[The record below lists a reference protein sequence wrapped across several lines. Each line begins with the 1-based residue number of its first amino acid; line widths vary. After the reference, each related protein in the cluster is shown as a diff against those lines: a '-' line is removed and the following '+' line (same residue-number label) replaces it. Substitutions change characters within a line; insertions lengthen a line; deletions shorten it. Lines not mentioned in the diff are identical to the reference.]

1 MEDDNKYIRFDWAAK
16 RMLRDKANFGVFEGL
31 ITVLLNEPVHI
42 IEILESESN
51 QDDADDKFNRVDIKA
66 RDSKDEI
73 ILVEIQQARELYY
86 LERVLYGVAKTITEH
101 ISLGD
106 KYDKVRKVYSISI
119 LYFDLGQGADYL
131 YHGQTSLIGVHTKDT
146 LKINTRD
153 KGMIQI
159 KTPEEIFPEY
169 YIIRVNEFNK
179 VARTPLEEWIDY
191 LKSGHIKEDTQAPGL
206 QEAREKLQ
214 YLKMNKAERRAY
226 DRHIDNIMVQND
238 VLDTA
243 KMEGHAEGL
252 EEGLAKGHAKG
263 LEEGHAKGLEEGH
276 AKGLEEGHAKG
287 RAEGLEEGH
296 TKGLKEG
303 LAEGRAEEKKSLVR
317 KMKAMGMDAEAIAQI
332 TGLTKEEVA
341 SM

>member
-1 MEDDNKYIRFDWAAK
+1 MDDDNKYIRFDWAAK

-42 IEILESESN
+42 VEILESESN
-51 QDDADDKFNRVDIKA
+51 QNDADDKFNRVDIKA

-106 KYDKVRKVYSISI
+106 KYDKVKKVYSISI

-131 YHGQTSLIGVHTKDT
+131 YHGQTSLVGVHTKDT

-153 KGMIQI
+153 KGIIKI

-169 YIIRVNEFNK
+169 FIIRVNEFNE
-179 VARTPLEEWIDY
+179 VAKTPLEEWIDY
-191 LKSGHIKEDTQAPGL
+191 LKSGHIKDDTTAPGL
-206 QEAREKLQ
+206 QEARQKLQ
-214 YLKMNKAERRAY
+214 YMKMDKAERKAY

-243 KMEGHAEGL
+243 KMEG
-252 EEGLAKGHAKG
+252 
-263 LEEGHAKGLEEGH
+263 
-276 AKGLEEGHAKG
+276 
-287 RAEGLEEGH
+287 RAEGLEDG
-296 TKGLKEG
+296 
-303 LAEGRAEEKKSLVR
+303 KKTVARNL
-317 KMKAMGMDAEAIAQI
+317 KAMGMDIEAIAKA
-332 TGLTKEEVA
+332 TGLRKEEIA
-341 SM
+341 SL

>member
-1 MEDDNKYIRFDWAAK
+1 MYDDNNFIRFDWAAK

-51 QDDADDKFNRVDIKA
+51 QNEADDKFNRVDIKA
-66 RDSKDEI
+66 RDNKGEI

-106 KYDKVRKVYSISI
+106 KYDKVKKVYSISI

-131 YHGQTSLIGVHTKDT
+131 YHGQTSLIGVHTKDK
-146 LKINTRD
+146 LKINSRD
-153 KGMIQI
+153 KGIITI

-169 YIIRVNEFNK
+169 FIIRVNEFNK
-179 VARTPLEEWIDY
+179 VAKTPLEEWIDY
-191 LKSGHIKEDTQAPGL
+191 LKSGHIKKDTKAPGL

-214 YLKMNKAERRAY
+214 YLKMSKAERKAY

-243 KMEGHAEGL
+243 KMEGR
-252 EEGLAKGHAKG
+252 EEGR
-263 LEEGHAKGLEEGH
+263 EEGRKEGREEGR
-276 AKGLEEGHAKG
+276 EEGRKEAARETAKN
-287 RAEGLEEGH
+287 L
-296 TKGLKEG
+296 
-303 LAEGRAEEKKSLVR
+303 
-317 KMKAMGMDAEAIAQI
+317 KAMGLDVETIAKA
-332 TGLTKEEVA
+332 TGLSTEEIA
-341 SM
+341 KL

>member
-1 MEDDNKYIRFDWAAK
+1 MDDNNFIRFDWAAK

-51 QDDADDKFNRVDIKA
+51 QNDPDDKFNRVDIKA

-131 YHGQTSLIGVHTKDT
+131 YHGQTSLVGVHTKDT

-153 KGMIQI
+153 KGIIKI

-169 YIIRVNEFNK
+169 FIIRVNEFNK
-179 VARTPLEEWIDY
+179 VAKTPLEEWLDY
-191 LKSGHIKEDTQAPGL
+191 LKSGHIKPDTTVPGL
-206 QEAREKLQ
+206 REAREKLQ
-214 YLKMNKAERRAY
+214 YMKMDKAERKAY

-243 KMEGHAEGL
+243 KMEGR
-252 EEGLAKGHAKG
+252 EEGR
-263 LEEGHAKGLEEGH
+263 EEGKRTVAKNL
-276 AKGLEEGHAKG
+276 
-287 RAEGLEEGH
+287 
-296 TKGLKEG
+296 
-303 LAEGRAEEKKSLVR
+303 
-317 KMKAMGMDAEAIAQI
+317 KAMGLDNDSIAKA
-332 TGLTKEEVA
+332 TGLSHEEIDKL
-341 SM
+341 